1 MIHLCCHVPGA
12 SENSTLT
19 LKQEFQSSTSTFILG
34 TPVLAEG
41 LKQCQNLNQ
50 PKSNKFGG
58 ISIAGGLCFF
68 PRFHIPWGRAGIL
81 TIPAEALQGVSQQL
95 ALPVVFPGLLHHF
108 IQLLIFILS
117 CLGQQ
122 MDTGGL
128 ASCLTQGLANWAAT
142 PVHPTQT
149 KKWALNQIFLFER
162 SFNSSA
168 RH

>member
-19 LKQEFQSSTSTFILG
+19 LKQKFQSSTSTFILG

-50 PKSNKFGG
+50 PKSNKFGV

-81 TIPAEALQGVSQQL
+81 TFQLKLCRMSRSNLHSLLYFQASCITSFSFSSSFSPVWDNKWTREVWPCASLRAQQT
-95 ALPVVFPGLLHHF
+95 G
-108 IQLLIFILS
+108 QLLLFTPHK
-117 CLGQQ
+117 LGN
-122 MDTGGL
+122 GL
-128 ASCLTQGLANWAAT
+128 
-142 PVHPTQT
+142 
-149 KKWALNQIFLFER
+149 
-162 SFNSSA
+162 
-168 RH
+168 